1 MWPGPRGSCPDG
13 DSRDAVTTGELSTGS
28 ARLWRNRTGL
38 GSLGVSSITSEGS
51 VMPLRRLLAV
61 GTAGLLCV
69 GLGACDP
76 ASDQAGK
83 PSATATTTTSP
94 AAAPPSATTTAP
106 VPRTTATSPP
116 ASSTA
121 PTSSAPASSSSAPA
135 VAAPDPKK
143 YPAMNQQTELG
154 AQQAYEYFWA
164 ESLYAYHTGNTTTL
178 ARLGMPT
185 CQYCKKAVDAINAR
199 AAKGG
204 GWTAAPI
211 KDVVQKKQRTADGVT
226 YIVMSFNVPA
236 HKEQEARDLE
246 VTNWREKRYDTAA
259 RMKWDGSGW
268 RVDEVDIDA
277 VHTV

>member
-154 AQQAYEYFWA
+154 AQQAYEYFWQT
-164 ESLYAYHTGNTTTL
+164 YAY
-178 ARLGMPT
+178 ARISGDPRPFKERYSASCHCCAAST
-185 CQYCKKAVDAINAR
+185 AEISSKK
-199 AAKGG
+199 K
-204 GWTAAPI
+204 
-211 KDVVQKKQRTADGVT
+211 
-226 YIVMSFNVPA
+226 
-236 HKEQEARDLE
+236 L
-246 VTNWREKRYDTAA
+246 WREGKIAVTSSRVLKKENDRVDVYMEFATHANLREKSTPSDERFAA
-259 RMKWDGSGW
+259 ISILKLQGGRW
-268 RVDEVDIDA
+268 RVTSVDIEEI
-277 VHTV
+277 HE